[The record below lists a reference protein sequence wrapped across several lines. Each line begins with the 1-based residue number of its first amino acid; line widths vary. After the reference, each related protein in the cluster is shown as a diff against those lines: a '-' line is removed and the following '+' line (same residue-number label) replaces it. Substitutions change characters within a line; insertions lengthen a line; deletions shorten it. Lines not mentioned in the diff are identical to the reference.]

1 MAITV
6 APRAAAIWVSFSSA
20 GRSNVNRA
28 TYLDCEATHT
38 ASALCK
44 DDLAF
49 QSSSFFPLTQLPSQE
64 SIETFSYGA
73 PGCDTSCREC
83 RTLCTTQMLGH
94 LHDLLI
100 VHSYPLLQ
108 ETWKCKQDPGGSQA

>member
-44 DDLAF
+44 DGLAF
-49 QSSSFFPLTQLPSQE
+49 QSSSLFPLTQFPSQE

-83 RTLCTTQMLGH
+83 RALCTTQMLGH

-108 ETWKCKQDPGGSQA
+108 ETWECKQDSGGSQA